1 MFAFNVILNINQRTA
16 MKMIK
21 AIVFSVLLLAVLPAT
36 AQRIFYSEPDRDDL
50 RSLKFEVLGRYGE
63 NYLVYKNIRSR
74 HFVSVYDA
82 AMKQK
87 DKVELDFIPERAIN
101 VDVFTHPEHSMI
113 IYQYQKKNIVYCM
126 GVMLDG
132 SGKKIGEPL
141 ELDTTQLSIFSDNK
155 IYSTIIS
162 DDK

>member
-1 MFAFNVILNINQRTA
+1 MFAFNVILSINQRTE

-21 AIVFSVLLLAVLPAT
+21 AIVFSIVLMLGVLPAT

-50 RSLKFEVLGRYGE
+50 RSLKFEVLGKYGD

-87 DKVELDFIPERAIN
+87 DKVELDFIPDRAIN
-101 VDVFTHPEHSMI
+101 VDVFTHPDHSMI
-113 IYQYQKKNIVYCM
+113 IYQFQKNLVTLILV
-126 GVMLDG
+126 
-132 SGKKIGEPL
+132 
-141 ELDTTQLSIFSDNK
+141 TTFQNPDCFFRTHENNTCRK
-155 IYSTIIS
+155 YSPFL
-162 DDK
+162 